1 VTYKNVAEVVAEIL
15 EQIVMMEKC
24 KYVILNVPSASGVF
38 STYSVSSSELKKSNI
53 LFVDTSDCSDIM

>member
-1 VTYKNVAEVVAEIL
+1 MSYKNVADVVAEIL

-53 LFVDTSDCSDIM
+53 LFVDTSD